1 MAFKKKVTAQK
12 ECGKVDNFEILRA
25 VNYDWGTSFNMVLN
39 GVTIYNCTVA
49 ETKDGKFFISFPSRK
64 GSDGKYYSYVYFRFS
79 DEDMDKILTAV
90 YEKL

>member
-1 MAFKKKVTAQK
+1 MAFKKKATAQK
-12 ECGKVDNFEILRA
+12 ECGKVESFEILRA

-49 ETKDGKFFISFPSRK
+49 ETKEGKFFISFPSRK